1 MLKLM
6 PMNIY
11 DVAAQ
16 QARMEDQ
23 AARGWFAVSVP
34 GIFFLAVFEKGEPKA
49 VRYRLEPAPVKESCP
64 DPERLAA
71 YQSMG
76 WEYVDT
82 SGKSMHLWR
91 CDDPDAP
98 ELHTDPETE
107 AQAYDRLF
115 RRQQKVTQFWAA
127 VTALLAVLAVQ
138 TLLTERTLLVW
149 SVQEWKPLWREAA
162 YWGFLLALAL
172 AAFRQWWSLRRYLR
186 PLRAGVPVCHRRPY
200 RLACGLSLAI
210 MLLWGI
216 YIASLCAD
224 MADPRSRPFEPAE
237 TFDEPVPYITE
248 KGLQEVQA
256 IHWDNWLTTDQWWTF
271 EGMGDWETENRYY
284 RLRFPWLADDLVDGI
299 LADYQEKGWPV
310 MAWQIPG
317 LDETW
322 VSTRDDYGYWFLV
335 VRLGD
340 QVWSIS
346 TGTTEPT
353 IDLAERYAA
362 VLAEVQQ
369 KERGERSM
377 SGRQEYREFRPVELY
392 DVAAVES
399 WLEERD
405 REGYHL
411 LRFRGLY
418 GIFYQDCSVALS
430 RYRLQPL
437 LRKEKSPPPE
447 MTDAYRELG
456 WEYVCTLAGTFH
468 IWRCGDPAAPEL
480 DTDPVVQSMGYG
492 YLERKMRR
500 HLLRLPAIL
509 LVCLGICVLPW
520 FWGAGDMPLV
530 DQLEHALP
538 GEGLF
543 WLLMAA
549 AAVGF
554 ELLDAFRMR
563 RLLRSLG
570 TGVPLERPRSWRLQ
584 KRVTQ
589 AVMVLIWAGV
599 LISWLLPDGGDPH
612 FTRSAMDGDGEP
624 LAEVV
629 YVDLRELEGSE
640 ELTGF
645 SAERKSLLLAPRM
658 YWTRQSTEGP
668 GGPLNLISGN
678 TSYYRMGTEGLAL
691 RVEEELKTW
700 QEWFGGGEPERLKV
714 PGLDS
719 FWWAGDEQLSRRED
733 LCQCVVARRGNCVL
747 MFSYTGHKDLRIQT
761 DYFAAV
767 LMKFQ

>member
-138 TLLTERTLLVW
+138 TRLTERTLRVW

-237 TFDEPVPYITE
+237 TFDGPVPYITE

-310 MAWQIPG
+310 TAWQIPG

-362 VLAEVQQ
+362 VL
-369 KERGERSM
+369 
-377 SGRQEYREFRPVELY
+377 
-392 DVAAVES
+392 
-399 WLEERD
+399 
-405 REGYHL
+405 
-411 LRFRGLY
+411 
-418 GIFYQDCSVALS
+418 
-430 RYRLQPL
+430 
-437 LRKEKSPPPE
+437 
-447 MTDAYRELG
+447 
-456 WEYVCTLAGTFH
+456 
-468 IWRCGDPAAPEL
+468 
-480 DTDPVVQSMGYG
+480 
-492 YLERKMRR
+492 
-500 HLLRLPAIL
+500 
-509 LVCLGICVLPW
+509 
-520 FWGAGDMPLV
+520 
-530 DQLEHALP
+530 
-538 GEGLF
+538 
-543 WLLMAA
+543 
-549 AAVGF
+549 
-554 ELLDAFRMR
+554 
-563 RLLRSLG
+563 
-570 TGVPLERPRSWRLQ
+570 
-584 KRVTQ
+584 
-589 AVMVLIWAGV
+589 
-599 LISWLLPDGGDPH
+599 
-612 FTRSAMDGDGEP
+612 
-624 LAEVV
+624 
-629 YVDLRELEGSE
+629 
-640 ELTGF
+640 
-645 SAERKSLLLAPRM
+645 
-658 YWTRQSTEGP
+658 
-668 GGPLNLISGN
+668 
-678 TSYYRMGTEGLAL
+678 
-691 RVEEELKTW
+691 
-700 QEWFGGGEPERLKV
+700 
-714 PGLDS
+714 
-719 FWWAGDEQLSRRED
+719 
-733 LCQCVVARRGNCVL
+733 
-747 MFSYTGHKDLRIQT
+747 
-761 DYFAAV
+761 
-767 LMKFQ
+767 MKFQ

>member
-71 YQSMG
+71 YRSMG

-82 SGKSMHLWR
+82 SGKSVHLWR

-271 EGMGDWETENRYY
+271 EGMGDWETENRY
-284 RLRFPWLADDLVDGI
+284 
-299 LADYQEKGWPV
+299 
-310 MAWQIPG
+310 
-317 LDETW
+317 
-322 VSTRDDYGYWFLV
+322 
-335 VRLGD
+335 
-340 QVWSIS
+340 
-346 TGTTEPT
+346 
-353 IDLAERYAA
+353 
-362 VLAEVQQ
+362 
-369 KERGERSM
+369 
-377 SGRQEYREFRPVELY
+377 
-392 DVAAVES
+392 
-399 WLEERD
+399 
-405 REGYHL
+405 
-411 LRFRGLY
+411 
-418 GIFYQDCSVALS
+418 
-430 RYRLQPL
+430 
-437 LRKEKSPPPE
+437 
-447 MTDAYRELG
+447 
-456 WEYVCTLAGTFH
+456 
-468 IWRCGDPAAPEL
+468 
-480 DTDPVVQSMGYG
+480 
-492 YLERKMRR
+492 
-500 HLLRLPAIL
+500 
-509 LVCLGICVLPW
+509 
-520 FWGAGDMPLV
+520 
-530 DQLEHALP
+530 
-538 GEGLF
+538 
-543 WLLMAA
+543 
-549 AAVGF
+549 
-554 ELLDAFRMR
+554 
-563 RLLRSLG
+563 
-570 TGVPLERPRSWRLQ
+570 
-584 KRVTQ
+584 
-589 AVMVLIWAGV
+589 
-599 LISWLLPDGGDPH
+599 
-612 FTRSAMDGDGEP
+612 
-624 LAEVV
+624 
-629 YVDLRELEGSE
+629 
-640 ELTGF
+640 
-645 SAERKSLLLAPRM
+645 
-658 YWTRQSTEGP
+658 
-668 GGPLNLISGN
+668 
-678 TSYYRMGTEGLAL
+678 
-691 RVEEELKTW
+691 
-700 QEWFGGGEPERLKV
+700 
-714 PGLDS
+714 
-719 FWWAGDEQLSRRED
+719 
-733 LCQCVVARRGNCVL
+733 
-747 MFSYTGHKDLRIQT
+747 
-761 DYFAAV
+761 
-767 LMKFQ
+767 

>member
-299 LADYQEKGWPV
+299 LADYQEKGWPI
-310 MAWQIPG
+310 MAWQYLPKTY
-317 LDETW
+317 LCF
-322 VSTRDDYGYWFLV
+322 FL
-335 VRLGD
+335 
-340 QVWSIS
+340 
-346 TGTTEPT
+346 
-353 IDLAERYAA
+353 
-362 VLAEVQQ
+362 
-369 KERGERSM
+369 
-377 SGRQEYREFRPVELY
+377 
-392 DVAAVES
+392 
-399 WLEERD
+399 
-405 REGYHL
+405 L
-411 LRFRGLY
+411 LFV
-418 GIFYQDCSVALS
+418 GIFHPQV
-430 RYRLQPL
+430 
-437 LRKEKSPPPE
+437 
-447 MTDAYRELG
+447 
-456 WEYVCTLAGTFH
+456 
-468 IWRCGDPAAPEL
+468 
-480 DTDPVVQSMGYG
+480 
-492 YLERKMRR
+492 ER
-500 HLLRLPAIL
+500 IL
-509 LVCLGICVLPW
+509 
-520 FWGAGDMPLV
+520 
-530 DQLEHALP
+530 
-538 GEGLF
+538 
-543 WLLMAA
+543 
-549 AAVGF
+549 
-554 ELLDAFRMR
+554 
-563 RLLRSLG
+563 
-570 TGVPLERPRSWRLQ
+570 
-584 KRVTQ
+584 
-589 AVMVLIWAGV
+589 
-599 LISWLLPDGGDPH
+599 
-612 FTRSAMDGDGEP
+612 
-624 LAEVV
+624 
-629 YVDLRELEGSE
+629 
-640 ELTGF
+640 
-645 SAERKSLLLAPRM
+645 
-658 YWTRQSTEGP
+658 
-668 GGPLNLISGN
+668 
-678 TSYYRMGTEGLAL
+678 
-691 RVEEELKTW
+691 
-700 QEWFGGGEPERLKV
+700 
-714 PGLDS
+714 
-719 FWWAGDEQLSRRED
+719 
-733 LCQCVVARRGNCVL
+733 
-747 MFSYTGHKDLRIQT
+747 
-761 DYFAAV
+761 
-767 LMKFQ
+767 

>member
-299 LADYQEKGWPV
+299 LADYQEKGWPI

-353 IDLAERYAA
+353 IDLAERHAA

-369 KERGERSM
+369 KERGGAIYERS
-377 SGRQEYREFRPVELY
+377 
-392 DVAAVES
+392 A
-399 WLEERD
+399 
-405 REGYHL
+405 
-411 LRFRGLY
+411 
-418 GIFYQDCSVALS
+418 GIQ
-430 RYRLQPL
+430 
-437 LRKEKSPPPE
+437 
-447 MTDAYRELG
+447 
-456 WEYVCTLAGTFH
+456 
-468 IWRCGDPAAPEL
+468 
-480 DTDPVVQSMGYG
+480 
-492 YLERKMRR
+492 
-500 HLLRLPAIL
+500 
-509 LVCLGICVLPW
+509 
-520 FWGAGDMPLV
+520 
-530 DQLEHALP
+530 
-538 GEGLF
+538 
-543 WLLMAA
+543 
-549 AAVGF
+549 
-554 ELLDAFRMR
+554 
-563 RLLRSLG
+563 
-570 TGVPLERPRSWRLQ
+570 GVP
-584 KRVTQ
+584 
-589 AVMVLIWAGV
+589 ACG
-599 LISWLLPDGGDPH
+599 
-612 FTRSAMDGDGEP
+612 
-624 LAEVV
+624 
-629 YVDLRELEGSE
+629 
-640 ELTGF
+640 
-645 SAERKSLLLAPRM
+645 
-658 YWTRQSTEGP
+658 
-668 GGPLNLISGN
+668 
-678 TSYYRMGTEGLAL
+678 AL
-691 RVEEELKTW
+691 
-700 QEWFGGGEPERLKV
+700 
-714 PGLDS
+714 
-719 FWWAGDEQLSRRED
+719 
-733 LCQCVVARRGNCVL
+733 
-747 MFSYTGHKDLRIQT
+747 
-761 DYFAAV
+761 
-767 LMKFQ
+767 